1 MKDVVSIIIP
11 VYQVS
16 AYVERCLSS
25 VMAQSYSQLEC
36 IIVNDA
42 TQDDSIAK
50 CERLISDYSGP
61 ISFHIIHHECN
72 QGLSAARNTGT
83 KAATGDYI
91 YYIDS
96 DDDMTPD
103 CIEKLVNAAQMH
115 PDAEM
120 VVGNY
125 QKVNESLIHGNDVIF
140 IIDEKVPSI
149 IRSNEEI
156 LAYYYERIIPVYAW
170 NKLIKRSFLKKNDL
184 TFKEGIVFEDQLWM
198 FYVVKYLSVVSIVKD
213 ITYHYYIR
221 ESSITTTS
229 NVYRTGKSYW
239 IIYNDILHHLTEGR
253 ESKELKRYVEGFGVC
268 YLNFKS
274 AVPAYREL
282 LRLYRRYARVYRCW
296 YAFLLLIAFGIIGHI
311 GNPSGFLKK
320 LNSLRWKI
328 KRL

>member
-120 VVGNY
+120 VVGN
-125 QKVNESLIHGNDVIF
+125 
-140 IIDEKVPSI
+140 
-149 IRSNEEI
+149 
-156 LAYYYERIIPVYAW
+156 
-170 NKLIKRSFLKKNDL
+170 
-184 TFKEGIVFEDQLWM
+184 
-198 FYVVKYLSVVSIVKD
+198 
-213 ITYHYYIR
+213 
-221 ESSITTTS
+221 
-229 NVYRTGKSYW
+229 
-239 IIYNDILHHLTEGR
+239 
-253 ESKELKRYVEGFGVC
+253 
-268 YLNFKS
+268 
-274 AVPAYREL
+274 
-282 LRLYRRYARVYRCW
+282 
-296 YAFLLLIAFGIIGHI
+296 
-311 GNPSGFLKK
+311 
-320 LNSLRWKI
+320 
-328 KRL
+328 